1 VDFPLLGITIE
12 VVDHPPLI
20 KIMFTSKEEM
30 NESMEEVFVAF
41 RHMQQK
47 INHFVSLLLIFK
59 VPKHQHHWGVFLQHK
74 YPR

>member
-1 VDFPLLGITIE
+1 LLGITIE

-30 NESMEEVFVAF
+30 IVSMEEVFVAF

-47 INHFVSLLLIFK
+47 NQSLCESITYL
-59 VPKHQHHWGVFLQHK
+59 
-74 YPR
+74 